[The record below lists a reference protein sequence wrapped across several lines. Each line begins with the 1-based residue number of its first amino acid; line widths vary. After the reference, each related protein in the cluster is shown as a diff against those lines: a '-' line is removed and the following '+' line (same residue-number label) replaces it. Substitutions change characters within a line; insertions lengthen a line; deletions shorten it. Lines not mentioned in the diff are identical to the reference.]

1 MAYWIIGFGALASLG
16 AVVGAAFLL
25 TFPDATRRLLVPHI
39 LAYAIGTLLAAALVG
54 MIPTAGESLPLP
66 TVTGAVLSGIVVFF
80 GMETFVILRH
90 CHDGECPAHS
100 AAAPMIL
107 IGDALHNLVDGV
119 VIAAAFLTSVPLG
132 IAAAVAVVAHEVP
145 QEVGDFGI
153 LLDAGYPPRKALI
166 WNALSSSTTL
176 VGAAVGYLW
185 LAGAQWLLPYALAV
199 AAASFIYIAIA
210 DLVPI
215 LHRQASRAA
224 ALGQLAMIIAGI
236 ATVAAFHAR

>member
-1 MAYWIIGFGALASLG
+1 
-16 AVVGAAFLL
+16 
-25 TFPDATRRLLVPHI
+25 
-39 LAYAIGTLLAAALVG
+39 
-54 MIPTAGESLPLP
+54 
-66 TVTGAVLSGIVVFF
+66 
-80 GMETFVILRH
+80 
-90 CHDGECPAHS
+90 
-100 AAAPMIL
+100 MIL